1 MREIDLKK
9 QIQKCRKCGEWKPL
23 TEFTK
28 HKKMK
33 YGIDTICL
41 KCNCKSVKK
50 HYDENAEQVLEYQR
64 KYYIENR
71 EKCIERTA
79 NTRNK
84 IVDIV
89 GSFKDG
95 KKCIICGNNDANLLS
110 FHHRNPKEKKFKV
123 SGRNSISEE
132 RLIKEMNKCD
142 LICHNCHRD
151 LHHNEV
157 ILKEDAS
164 EYTFRRRKF
173 KEWFDNIKSEKGC
186 AICGDKRYWIL
197 DCHHINGEE
206 KEHELFRMIHN
217 MESKSRIL
225 YEFNKCDVLCSN
237 CHQKFHLENKK
248 GS

>member
-95 KKCIICGNNDANLLS
+95 KKCIICGLDDINLLS
-110 FHHRNPKEKKFKV
+110 FHHRNPKEKEFKV
-123 SGRNSISEE
+123 SGRNSISKE

-142 LICHNCHRD
+142 LLCPNCHRD

-157 ILKEDAS
+157 ELKEDVHRVTIYKR
-164 EYTFRRRKF
+164 EV
-173 KEWFDNIKSEKGC
+173 KEWFNKIKVEEGC
-186 AICGDKRYWIL
+186 IVCGEKRYWVL
-197 DCHHINGEE
+197 DCHHKDGEE
-206 KEHELFRMIHN
+206 KEYEIHN
-217 MESKSRIL
+217 LIRDGANKDLIL
-225 YEFNKCDVLCSN
+225 KEFEKCEIICAN
-237 CHQKFHLENKK
+237 CHQKLHTDK
-248 GS
+248 